1 MHVDNFFEIVNNFS
15 AIFLQDS
22 KRHSTF
28 AFAFANVMSF
38 GLPRAGADKT
48 LLLTINTF
56 VYAN

>member
-1 MHVDNFFEIVNNFS
+1 MCVDNFFEIVNNFF

-38 GLPRAGADKT
+38 GLPRAGADKNAI
-48 LLLTINTF
+48 IND
-56 VYAN
+56 